1 MIILN
6 SKNFKSNQEQ
16 IKILESYKNT
26 DEFYNLECPYC
37 QSDEFIK
44 WSSYLRVIYY
54 IDETRK
60 LKSELLEIKRVKCQ
74 KCGKTHA
81 LLPECI
87 VPYKQPT
94 LEIILMSINEE
105 ELSYE
110 FPFSYE
116 TIKNWK
122 IIYQKKYLAYLKT
135 MFNNIKEII
144 TQILKD
150 IFNIYKK
157 FYEKNKMIIMMSHEG
172 IYNMAYF

>member
-144 TQILKD
+144 TQILKEIND
-150 IFNIYKK
+150 VYKK